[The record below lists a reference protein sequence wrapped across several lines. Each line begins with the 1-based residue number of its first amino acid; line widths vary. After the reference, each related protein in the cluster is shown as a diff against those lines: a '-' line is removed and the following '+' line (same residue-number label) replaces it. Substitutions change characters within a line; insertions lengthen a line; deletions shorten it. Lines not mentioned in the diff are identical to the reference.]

1 MLYGRDEMLLSALA
15 IGAKGA
21 VGSTYNY
28 MGQAL
33 TSPNPDPNC

>member
-1 MLYGRDEMLLSALA
+1 LNKYDMLYGRDEMLLSALV

-28 MGQAL
+28 MGK
-33 TSPNPDPNC
+33 PYV